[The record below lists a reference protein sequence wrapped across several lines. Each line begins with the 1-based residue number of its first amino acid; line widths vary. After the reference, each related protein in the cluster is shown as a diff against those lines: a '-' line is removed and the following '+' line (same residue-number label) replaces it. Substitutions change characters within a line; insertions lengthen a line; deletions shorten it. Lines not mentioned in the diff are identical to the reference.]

1 MHLENLKLELNNIWW
16 IVTVFDSLDL
26 FACSLVSYDKIQQT
40 KQKTKSQMMKNKTLR
55 CYVEYMYINISTAGS
70 LPIFS
75 DAPRKTADPQQTKWK
90 DT

>member
-1 MHLENLKLELNNIWW
+1 MNCDCLA
-16 IVTVFDSLDL
+16 SLDL

-75 DAPRKTADPQQTKWK
+75 DALRKIADPQQTK
-90 DT
+90 